1 MSKSSGG
8 TRTISSNNAA
18 QSRTQSSL
26 SGKVSTMDEAN
37 KVMDTYKNL
46 YNMPAK
52 EQKAFTDSF
61 GQAVMDTFNDKK
73 KGYDDLML
81 QRTNKAF
88 KENNKADYELQK
100 EDSLRYFTYE
110 KEVSGKNYFYLSAVA
125 KSNDSF
131 WLLTF
136 ASDVKDRDKYEP
148 LFKTWAKSVK
158 FE

>member
-8 TRTISSNNAA
+8 TRNISSNNAA

-37 KVMDTYKNL
+37 KVMDKYKNL

-61 GQAVMDTFNDKK
+61 GQAVMDTFNEKK

-88 KENNKADYELQK
+88 KENNKADYDWAVHQHTIQVDNLVQEQQLI
-100 EDSLRYFTYE
+100 TE
-110 KEVSGKNYFYLSAVA
+110 KYGKFI
-125 KSNDSF
+125 K
-131 WLLTF
+131 
-136 ASDVKDRDKYEP
+136 VKK
-148 LFKTWAKSVK
+148 
-158 FE
+158 

>member
-8 TRTISSNNAA
+8 TRIISSNNAT

-61 GQAVMDTFNDKK
+61 GQAVMDTFNEKK

-88 KENNKADYELQK
+88 KENNKADYDWAVHQHTIQVDNLVQEQQLI
-100 EDSLRYFTYE
+100 TE
-110 KEVSGKNYFYLSAVA
+110 KYGKFI
-125 KSNDSF
+125 K
-131 WLLTF
+131 
-136 ASDVKDRDKYEP
+136 VKK
-148 LFKTWAKSVK
+148 
-158 FE
+158 

>member
-1 MSKSSGG
+1 MSKSIGS
-8 TRTISSNNAA
+8 TRNISSNNAA
-18 QSRTQSSL
+18 HSKTQSSL

-61 GQAVMDTFNDKK
+61 CQAVMDTFNEKK

-88 KENNKADYELQK
+88 KENNKADYDWAVHQHTIQVDNLVQEQQLI
-100 EDSLRYFTYE
+100 TE
-110 KEVSGKNYFYLSAVA
+110 KYGKFI
-125 KSNDSF
+125 K
-131 WLLTF
+131 
-136 ASDVKDRDKYEP
+136 VKK
-148 LFKTWAKSVK
+148 
-158 FE
+158 

>member
-18 QSRTQSSL
+18 QSRTKSSL

-61 GQAVMDTFNDKK
+61 GQAVMDTFNEKK

-88 KENNKADYELQK
+88 KENNKADYDWAVHQHTIQVDNLVQEQQLI
-100 EDSLRYFTYE
+100 TE
-110 KEVSGKNYFYLSAVA
+110 KYGKFI
-125 KSNDSF
+125 K
-131 WLLTF
+131 
-136 ASDVKDRDKYEP
+136 VKK
-148 LFKTWAKSVK
+148 
-158 FE
+158 

>member
-46 YNMPAK
+46 YNMPEK

-61 GQAVMDTFNDKK
+61 GQAVMDTFNEKK

-88 KENNKADYELQK
+88 KENNKADY
-100 EDSLRYFTYE
+100 DW
-110 KEVSGKNYFYLSAVA
+110 AVHQHTIQVD
-125 KSNDSF
+125 N
-131 WLLTF
+131 LVEERQLIT
-136 ASDVKDRDKYEP
+136 DKYNK
-148 LFKTWAKSVK
+148 FIKVK
-158 FE
+158 K

>member
-61 GQAVMDTFNDKK
+61 GQAVMDIFNEKK

-88 KENNKADYELQK
+88 KENNKADYDWAIHQHTIQVDNLVQEQQLI
-100 EDSLRYFTYE
+100 TE
-110 KEVSGKNYFYLSAVA
+110 KYGKFI
-125 KSNDSF
+125 K
-131 WLLTF
+131 
-136 ASDVKDRDKYEP
+136 VKK
-148 LFKTWAKSVK
+148 
-158 FE
+158 

>member
-8 TRTISSNNAA
+8 TRTISSNNTA
-18 QSRTQSSL
+18 QNRTQSSL

-61 GQAVMDTFNDKK
+61 GQAVMDTFNEKK

-88 KENNKADYELQK
+88 KENNKADYDWAVHQHTIQVDNLVQEQQLI
-100 EDSLRYFTYE
+100 TE
-110 KEVSGKNYFYLSAVA
+110 KYGKFI
-125 KSNDSF
+125 K
-131 WLLTF
+131 
-136 ASDVKDRDKYEP
+136 VKI
-148 LFKTWAKSVK
+148 
-158 FE
+158 

>member
-61 GQAVMDTFNDKK
+61 GQAVRDTFNEKK

-88 KENNKADYELQK
+88 KENNKADYDWAVHQHTIQVDNLVQEQQLI
-100 EDSLRYFTYE
+100 TE
-110 KEVSGKNYFYLSAVA
+110 KYGKFI
-125 KSNDSF
+125 K
-131 WLLTF
+131 
-136 ASDVKDRDKYEP
+136 VKK
-148 LFKTWAKSVK
+148 
-158 FE
+158 

>member
-61 GQAVMDTFNDKK
+61 GQAVMDTFNEKK
-73 KGYDDLML
+73 KDYDDLML

-88 KENNKADYELQK
+88 KENNKADYDWAVHQHTIQVDNLVQEQQLI
-100 EDSLRYFTYE
+100 TE
-110 KEVSGKNYFYLSAVA
+110 KYGKFI
-125 KSNDSF
+125 K
-131 WLLTF
+131 
-136 ASDVKDRDKYEP
+136 VKI
-148 LFKTWAKSVK
+148 
-158 FE
+158 

>member
-61 GQAVMDTFNDKK
+61 GQAVMDTFNEKK
-73 KGYDDLML
+73 NAYDDLML

-88 KENNKADYELQK
+88 KENNKADYDWAIHQHTIQVDNLVQEQQLI
-100 EDSLRYFTYE
+100 TE
-110 KEVSGKNYFYLSAVA
+110 KYGKFI
-125 KSNDSF
+125 K
-131 WLLTF
+131 
-136 ASDVKDRDKYEP
+136 VKK
-148 LFKTWAKSVK
+148 
-158 FE
+158 

>member
-18 QSRTQSSL
+18 QYRTQSSL

-61 GQAVMDTFNDKK
+61 GQAVMDTFNEKK
-73 KGYDDLML
+73 KDYDDLML

-88 KENNKADYELQK
+88 KENNKADYDWAVHQHTIQVDNLVQEQQLI
-100 EDSLRYFTYE
+100 TE
-110 KEVSGKNYFYLSAVA
+110 KYGKFI
-125 KSNDSF
+125 K
-131 WLLTF
+131 
-136 ASDVKDRDKYEP
+136 VKI
-148 LFKTWAKSVK
+148 
-158 FE
+158 

>member
-18 QSRTQSSL
+18 QSRTQSFL

-46 YNMPAK
+46 YDMPAK

-61 GQAVMDTFNDKK
+61 GQAVMDTFNEKK
-73 KGYDDLML
+73 NAYDDLML

-88 KENNKADYELQK
+88 KENNKADYDWAIHQHTIQVDNLVQEQQLI
-100 EDSLRYFTYE
+100 TE
-110 KEVSGKNYFYLSAVA
+110 KYGKFI
-125 KSNDSF
+125 K
-131 WLLTF
+131 
-136 ASDVKDRDKYEP
+136 VKK
-148 LFKTWAKSVK
+148 
-158 FE
+158 

>member
-1 MSKSSGG
+1 MSKSSGS

-18 QSRTQSSL
+18 QSRTQSYL

-46 YNMPAK
+46 YDMPAK

-61 GQAVMDTFNDKK
+61 GQAVMDTFNEKK

-88 KENNKADYELQK
+88 KENNKADYDWAVHQHTIQVDNLVQEQQLI
-100 EDSLRYFTYE
+100 TE
-110 KEVSGKNYFYLSAVA
+110 KYGKFI
-125 KSNDSF
+125 K
-131 WLLTF
+131 
-136 ASDVKDRDKYEP
+136 VKI
-148 LFKTWAKSVK
+148 
-158 FE
+158 

>member
-18 QSRTQSSL
+18 QNRTQSSL

-46 YNMPAK
+46 YDMPAK

-61 GQAVMDTFNDKK
+61 GQAVMDTFNKK
-73 KGYDDLML
+73 KNAYDDLML

-88 KENNKADYELQK
+88 KENNKADYDWAIHQHTIQVDNLVQEQQLI
-100 EDSLRYFTYE
+100 TE
-110 KEVSGKNYFYLSAVA
+110 KYGKFI
-125 KSNDSF
+125 K
-131 WLLTF
+131 
-136 ASDVKDRDKYEP
+136 VKK
-148 LFKTWAKSVK
+148 
-158 FE
+158 

>member
-61 GQAVMDTFNDKK
+61 GQAVMDTFNEKK
-73 KGYDDLML
+73 KDYDDLML

-88 KENNKADYELQK
+88 KENNKADYDWAVHQHTIQVDNLVQEQQLI
-100 EDSLRYFTYE
+100 TE
-110 KEVSGKNYFYLSAVA
+110 KYGKFI
-125 KSNDSF
+125 K
-131 WLLTF
+131 
-136 ASDVKDRDKYEP
+136 VKK
-148 LFKTWAKSVK
+148 
-158 FE
+158 

>member
-18 QSRTQSSL
+18 QNRTQSSL
-26 SGKVSTMDEAN
+26 SGKLSTMDEAN

-61 GQAVMDTFNDKK
+61 GQAVMDTFNEKK

-88 KENNKADYELQK
+88 KENNKADYDWAVHQHTIQVDNLVQEQQLI
-100 EDSLRYFTYE
+100 TE
-110 KEVSGKNYFYLSAVA
+110 KYGKFI
-125 KSNDSF
+125 K
-131 WLLTF
+131 
-136 ASDVKDRDKYEP
+136 VKI
-148 LFKTWAKSVK
+148 
-158 FE
+158 

>member
-1 MSKSSGG
+1 MGKSSGG

-18 QSRTQSSL
+18 QSRTQSYL

-46 YNMPAK
+46 YDMPAK

-61 GQAVMDTFNDKK
+61 GQAVMDTFNEKK

-88 KENNKADYELQK
+88 KENNKADYDWAVHQHTIQVDNLVQEQQLI
-100 EDSLRYFTYE
+100 TE
-110 KEVSGKNYFYLSAVA
+110 KYGKFI
-125 KSNDSF
+125 K
-131 WLLTF
+131 
-136 ASDVKDRDKYEP
+136 VKI
-148 LFKTWAKSVK
+148 
-158 FE
+158 

>member
-8 TRTISSNNAA
+8 TRTISSSNAA
-18 QSRTQSSL
+18 QNRTQSSL

-61 GQAVMDTFNDKK
+61 GQAVMDTFNEKK

-88 KENNKADYELQK
+88 KENNKADYDWAVHQHTIQVDNLVQEQQLI
-100 EDSLRYFTYE
+100 TE
-110 KEVSGKNYFYLSAVA
+110 KYGKFI
-125 KSNDSF
+125 K
-131 WLLTF
+131 
-136 ASDVKDRDKYEP
+136 VKK
-148 LFKTWAKSVK
+148 
-158 FE
+158 

>member
-1 MSKSSGG
+1 MSKSSGS

-61 GQAVMDTFNDKK
+61 GQAVMDTFNEKK

-88 KENNKADYELQK
+88 KENNKADYDWAVHQHTVQVDNLVQEQQLI
-100 EDSLRYFTYE
+100 TE
-110 KEVSGKNYFYLSAVA
+110 KYGKFI
-125 KSNDSF
+125 K
-131 WLLTF
+131 
-136 ASDVKDRDKYEP
+136 VKK
-148 LFKTWAKSVK
+148 
-158 FE
+158 

>member
-61 GQAVMDTFNDKK
+61 GQAVMDTFNEKK

-88 KENNKADYELQK
+88 KENNKADYDWAVHQHPIQVDNLVQEQQLI
-100 EDSLRYFTYE
+100 TE
-110 KEVSGKNYFYLSAVA
+110 KYGKFI
-125 KSNDSF
+125 K
-131 WLLTF
+131 
-136 ASDVKDRDKYEP
+136 VKI
-148 LFKTWAKSVK
+148 
-158 FE
+158 

>member
-8 TRTISSNNAA
+8 TRIISSNNAA

-61 GQAVMDTFNDKK
+61 GQAVMDTFNEKK

-81 QRTNKAF
+81 QRTNRAF
-88 KENNKADYELQK
+88 KENNKADYDWAVHQHTIQVDNLVQEQQLI
-100 EDSLRYFTYE
+100 TE
-110 KEVSGKNYFYLSAVA
+110 KYGKFI
-125 KSNDSF
+125 K
-131 WLLTF
+131 
-136 ASDVKDRDKYEP
+136 VKK
-148 LFKTWAKSVK
+148 
-158 FE
+158 

>member
-18 QSRTQSSL
+18 QSRTTSSL

-46 YNMPAK
+46 YDMPAK

-61 GQAVMDTFNDKK
+61 GQAVMDTFNEKK
-73 KGYDDLML
+73 NAYDDLML

-88 KENNKADYELQK
+88 KENNKADYDWAIHQHTIQVDNLVQEQQLI
-100 EDSLRYFTYE
+100 TE
-110 KEVSGKNYFYLSAVA
+110 KYGKFI
-125 KSNDSF
+125 K
-131 WLLTF
+131 
-136 ASDVKDRDKYEP
+136 VKK
-148 LFKTWAKSVK
+148 
-158 FE
+158 

>member
-18 QSRTQSSL
+18 QSRTQSFL

-46 YNMPAK
+46 YDMPAK

-61 GQAVMDTFNDKK
+61 GQAVMDTFNEKK

-88 KENNKADYELQK
+88 KENNKADYDWAIHQHTIQVDNLVEERQLI
-100 EDSLRYFTYE
+100 TE
-110 KEVSGKNYFYLSAVA
+110 KYGKFI
-125 KSNDSF
+125 K
-131 WLLTF
+131 
-136 ASDVKDRDKYEP
+136 VKK
-148 LFKTWAKSVK
+148 
-158 FE
+158 

>member
-1 MSKSSGG
+1 MSKSSGS

-61 GQAVMDTFNDKK
+61 GQAVMDTFNEKK

-88 KENNKADYELQK
+88 KENNKADYDWAVHQHTIQVDNLVQEQQLI
-100 EDSLRYFTYE
+100 TE
-110 KEVSGKNYFYLSAVA
+110 KYGKFI
-125 KSNDSF
+125 K
-131 WLLTF
+131 
-136 ASDVKDRDKYEP
+136 VKI
-148 LFKTWAKSVK
+148 
-158 FE
+158 

>member
-8 TRTISSNNAA
+8 TRTISSNKAA
-18 QSRTQSSL
+18 QNRTQSSL

-61 GQAVMDTFNDKK
+61 GQAVMDTFNEKK

-88 KENNKADYELQK
+88 KENNKADYDWAVHQHTIQVDNLVQEQQLI
-100 EDSLRYFTYE
+100 TE
-110 KEVSGKNYFYLSAVA
+110 KYGKFI
-125 KSNDSF
+125 K
-131 WLLTF
+131 
-136 ASDVKDRDKYEP
+136 VKK
-148 LFKTWAKSVK
+148 
-158 FE
+158 

>member
-8 TRTISSNNAA
+8 TRTTSSNNAA

-26 SGKVSTMDEAN
+26 SGKVSTIDEAN

-61 GQAVMDTFNDKK
+61 AQAVMDTLNDKQK
-73 KGYDDLML
+73 KYTDLRD

-88 KENNKADYELQK
+88 KENNKADFDWAIHQHTVLLDTIK
-100 EDSLRYFTYE
+100 EEER
-110 KEVSGKNYFYLSAVA
+110 
-125 KSNDSF
+125 
-131 WLLTF
+131 LLT
-136 ASDVKDRDKYEP
+136 DKYNK
-148 LFKTWAKSVK
+148 FIKVK
-158 FE
+158 K

>member
-8 TRTISSNNAA
+8 TRTVSSNNAA
-18 QSRTQSSL
+18 QSRTSSSL

-46 YNMPAK
+46 YDMPAK

-61 GQAVMDTFNDKK
+61 GQAVMDTFNEKK

-88 KENNKADYELQK
+88 KENNKADYDWAIHQHTIQVDNLVQEQQLI
-100 EDSLRYFTYE
+100 TE
-110 KEVSGKNYFYLSAVA
+110 KYGNFIK
-125 KSNDSF
+125 
-131 WLLTF
+131 
-136 ASDVKDRDKYEP
+136 VKK
-148 LFKTWAKSVK
+148 
-158 FE
+158 

>member
-18 QSRTQSSL
+18 QNRTQSSL

-61 GQAVMDTFNDKK
+61 DQAVMDTFNEKK

-88 KENNKADYELQK
+88 KENNKADYDWAVHQHTIQVDNLVQEQQLI
-100 EDSLRYFTYE
+100 TE
-110 KEVSGKNYFYLSAVA
+110 KYGKFI
-125 KSNDSF
+125 K
-131 WLLTF
+131 
-136 ASDVKDRDKYEP
+136 VKK
-148 LFKTWAKSVK
+148 
-158 FE
+158 

>member
-18 QSRTQSSL
+18 QSRTQSYL

-61 GQAVMDTFNDKK
+61 GQAVMDTFNEKK

-88 KENNKADYELQK
+88 KENNKADYDWAVHQHTIQVDNLVQEQQLI
-100 EDSLRYFTYE
+100 TE
-110 KEVSGKNYFYLSAVA
+110 KYGKFI
-125 KSNDSF
+125 K
-131 WLLTF
+131 
-136 ASDVKDRDKYEP
+136 VKI
-148 LFKTWAKSVK
+148 
-158 FE
+158 

>member
-8 TRTISSNNAA
+8 TRTISSNNAT
-18 QSRTQSSL
+18 QSRTQSFL

-61 GQAVMDTFNDKK
+61 GQAVMDTFNEKK

-88 KENNKADYELQK
+88 KENNKADYDWAVHQHTIQVDNLVQEQQLI
-100 EDSLRYFTYE
+100 TE
-110 KEVSGKNYFYLSAVA
+110 KYGKFI
-125 KSNDSF
+125 K
-131 WLLTF
+131 
-136 ASDVKDRDKYEP
+136 VKK
-148 LFKTWAKSVK
+148 
-158 FE
+158 

>member
-18 QSRTQSSL
+18 QSRTQSFL

-46 YNMPAK
+46 YDMPAK

-61 GQAVMDTFNDKK
+61 GQAVMDTFNEKK
-73 KGYDDLML
+73 NAYDDLML

-88 KENNKADYELQK
+88 KENNKADYDWAIHQHTIQVDNLVQEQQLI
-100 EDSLRYFTYE
+100 T
-110 KEVSGKNYFYLSAVA
+110 GKYGKFI
-125 KSNDSF
+125 K
-131 WLLTF
+131 
-136 ASDVKDRDKYEP
+136 VKK
-148 LFKTWAKSVK
+148 
-158 FE
+158 

>member
-8 TRTISSNNAA
+8 TRTRSSNNAS
-18 QSRTQSSL
+18 QSRTQSYL

-46 YNMPAK
+46 YDMPAK

-61 GQAVMDTFNDKK
+61 GQAVMDTFNEKK

-88 KENNKADYELQK
+88 KENNKADYDWAVHQHTIQVDNLVQEQQLI
-100 EDSLRYFTYE
+100 TE
-110 KEVSGKNYFYLSAVA
+110 KYGKFI
-125 KSNDSF
+125 K
-131 WLLTF
+131 
-136 ASDVKDRDKYEP
+136 VKI
-148 LFKTWAKSVK
+148 
-158 FE
+158 

>member
-18 QSRTQSSL
+18 QDRTQSFL

-61 GQAVMDTFNDKK
+61 GQAVMDTFNEKK
-73 KGYDDLML
+73 KRYDDLML

-88 KENNKADYELQK
+88 KENNKADYDWAVHQHTIQVDNLVQEQQLI
-100 EDSLRYFTYE
+100 TE
-110 KEVSGKNYFYLSAVA
+110 KYGKFI
-125 KSNDSF
+125 K
-131 WLLTF
+131 
-136 ASDVKDRDKYEP
+136 VK
-148 LFKTWAKSVK
+148 
-158 FE
+158 